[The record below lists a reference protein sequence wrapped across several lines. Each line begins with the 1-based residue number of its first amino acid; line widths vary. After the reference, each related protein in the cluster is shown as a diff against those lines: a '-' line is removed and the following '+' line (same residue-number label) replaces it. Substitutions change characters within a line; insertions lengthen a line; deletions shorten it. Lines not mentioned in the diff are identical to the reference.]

1 MKIKT
6 ELIAIT
12 LAVTLTAVGLVPG
25 VLAQNRRPYRYGE
38 NYVRQLINRIET
50 RSDRFS
56 NLLPNALDRSN
67 VQGTNREDDVN
78 TLVTEFEHATDQ
90 LKQHFQNGQSTAADA
105 ERVLQQGALINR
117 FMNNHRLGNRTE
129 RAWAL
134 VRNELNKLARTYS
147 VALNWTTRAW
157 PANNRN
163 PLPGYDA
170 MLTGTYRLNAALS
183 NKPRTVAN
191 NATRHLQRD
200 QRQRVSNNL
209 LNRLTPPEMIAIE
222 RHGNSLTLASTV
234 SPKITLF
241 VDGREHREF
250 YPNGRASQVRATF
263 NGDRLTVVSNGDR
276 ANDFTVTFAPVNN
289 GRRLLVTR
297 EIYAERLNRPVV
309 VQSYYDKTAELAQWD
324 LNNANW
330 SYPNSR
336 AARGDFLISDGTR
349 VVAVLNEPLSTERTL
364 ANERFTMTV
373 REPYQFRNAVIEG
386 YVTEVDR
393 GGRITGRSEMTLNFD
408 RIRFN
413 GRTYN
418 FAGILEEVRERD
430 GDIVRVDNEG
440 GVQEDNRTG
449 TTLERTAIG
458 TAIGAL
464 VGAIAGGGSGAA
476 IGAAVGAGAGAGSV
490 YVQGH
495 DDLDLQTGTR
505 LTIRASAP

>member
-1 MKIKT
+1 
-6 ELIAIT
+6 
-12 LAVTLTAVGLVPG
+12 
-25 VLAQNRRPYRYGE
+25 
-38 NYVRQLINRIET
+38 
-50 RSDRFS
+50 
-56 NLLPNALDRSN
+56 
-67 VQGTNREDDVN
+67 
-78 TLVTEFEHATDQ
+78 
-90 LKQHFQNGQSTAADA
+90 
-105 ERVLQQGALINR
+105 
-117 FMNNHRLGNRTE
+117 MNNHRLGNRTE

-250 YPNGRASQVRATF
+250 YPNGRASQVRANF

-364 ANERFTMTV
+364 ANERFT
-373 REPYQFRNAVIEG
+373 
-386 YVTEVDR
+386 
-393 GGRITGRSEMTLNFD
+393 L
-408 RIRFN
+408 
-413 GRTYN
+413 
-418 FAGILEEVRERD
+418 
-430 GDIVRVDNEG
+430 
-440 GVQEDNRTG
+440 
-449 TTLERTAIG
+449 
-458 TAIGAL
+458 
-464 VGAIAGGGSGAA
+464 
-476 IGAAVGAGAGAGSV
+476 SV
-490 YVQGH
+490 
-495 DDLDLQTGTR
+495 
-505 LTIRASAP
+505 